1 MSKTNM
7 KYALISL
14 TVLIIL
20 SGFVIYDKVFN
31 PEQRE
36 ISKEPTAFEI
46 SADEL
51 QFHFADDQETATH
64 KYIDKVIETHGRV
77 TEIGAKTIVLEDR
90 VQVYFL
96 NDLKQALTI
105 GENVNVKG
113 RCVGFDELLLAV
125 KIDQATTI
133 KTN

>member
-20 SGFVIYDKVFN
+20 SGFVIYEKVFN
-31 PEQRE
+31 PVHRE
-36 ISKEPTAFEI
+36 IAKEPTAFAI

-51 QFHFADDQETATH
+51 QFHFADDQETAAH
-64 KYIDKVIETHGRV
+64 KYIDKVIETHGAI
-77 TEIGAKTIVLEDR
+77 TEVGTNTIVLENR

-96 NDLKQALTI
+96 NDLKRGLTI
-105 GENVNVKG
+105 GENVNIKG